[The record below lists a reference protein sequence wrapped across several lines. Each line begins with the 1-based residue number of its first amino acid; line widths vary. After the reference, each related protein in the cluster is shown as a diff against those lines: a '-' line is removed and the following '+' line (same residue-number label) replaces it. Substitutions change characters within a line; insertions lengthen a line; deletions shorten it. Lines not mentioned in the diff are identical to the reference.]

1 MDTAY
6 GKMDPTS
13 YTSDPLKSSDS
24 AQTEALEAVD
34 KGRGSID
41 VAAERA
47 RTALGAEGAAAHH
60 LNSAGSALPTST
72 TLAAVIDHLVLEA
85 EIGGYEAGAAARP
98 RLEAVYETAGS
109 LIGGAGRDIALVES
123 ATVGWRRAIDAMRP
137 APGDRVLAT
146 STTYVSS
153 ALQLLEM
160 ERGGV
165 KIEIVPDDA
174 EGRLDLD
181 ALEAALREP
190 AAVVVATHVP
200 TSSGRVE
207 PVAAIGALTKA
218 AGVPYLLDATQS
230 VGQLPVAVDEIGCD
244 ALVTTGRKFLR
255 APRGTGLLYIAPDFL
270 DRLRPS
276 APDVRGALWSGEHEF
291 ELADSARRFET
302 WEAAHALR
310 LGLGV
315 ALEEALATGIE
326 NIAAHV
332 SGLSAVLRARLVE
345 EVPGARITDPPGSA
359 SGIVTFVIEGEEP
372 QATQDRLKR
381 AGCHTVVV
389 PASHGRW
396 DLQPRGLSAIVRA
409 SFHVYNGDDD
419 IDAVIDALSA
429 PVA

>member
-6 GKMDPTS
+6 GKMDPTR
-13 YTSDPLKSSDS
+13 YTSDPLRSEGP
-24 AQTEALEAVD
+24 QTEELEPVG
-34 KGRGSID
+34 GRRGPID

-47 RTALGAEGAAAHH
+47 RTALGAEGAAHHH

-85 EIGGYEAGAAARP
+85 EIGGYEAGAIARP
-98 RLEAVYETAGS
+98 RLEAVYAAAGA
-109 LIGGAGRDIALVES
+109 LIGVAGEDIALVES
-123 ATVGWRRAIDAMRP
+123 ATVGWRRAVDAMRLS
-137 APGDRVLAT
+137 AGDRVLAT
-146 STTYVSS
+146 RTTYVSS

-160 ERGGV
+160 ERDGV
-165 KIEIVPDDA
+165 KIEVVPDDA

-190 AAVVVATHVP
+190 AALVAATHVP

-207 PVAAIGALTKA
+207 PVVAIGALAGA
-218 AGVPYLLDATQS
+218 AEVPYLLDATQS
-230 VGQLPVAVDEIGCD
+230 VGQLPLDVGEVGCD

-255 APRGTGLLYIAPDFL
+255 APRGTGFLYVARDFL
-270 DRLRPS
+270 DRLRPT

-315 ALEEALATGIE
+315 ALAEAQETGIE
-326 NIAAHV
+326 NVAAHV
-332 SGLSAVLRARLVE
+332 SGLSALLRARLVE
-345 EVPGARITDPPGSA
+345 EVAGARIVDPPGSE
-359 SGIVTFVIEGEEP
+359 SGIVTFVIDGEEP
-372 QATQDRLKR
+372 QETQDRLKR

-396 DLQPRGLSAIVRA
+396 DLQPRGLSAVVRA
-409 SFHVYNGDDD
+409 SFHVYNGADD
-419 IDAVIDALSA
+419 IEAVVGALSSPTA
-429 PVA
+429 